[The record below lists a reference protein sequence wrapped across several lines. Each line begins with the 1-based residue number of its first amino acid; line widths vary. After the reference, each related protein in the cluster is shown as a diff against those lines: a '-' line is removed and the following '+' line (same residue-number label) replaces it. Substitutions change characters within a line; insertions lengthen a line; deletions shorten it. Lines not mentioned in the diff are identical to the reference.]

1 MHGRIRDK
9 HRRIAD
15 INTNHQSALPTAELF
30 ENQRWY
36 YGYRYDEQAN
46 RHIDVKLLVL
56 STVVCYA
63 VLTLFSKLLKQMCIR
78 DRLRAIML

>member
-9 HRRIAD
+9 HRHIAD

-30 ENQRWY
+30 ENQRGY

-46 RHIDVKLLVL
+46 RHIKKRRLL
-56 STVVCYA
+56 A
-63 VLTLFSKLLKQMCIR
+63 
-78 DRLRAIML
+78 DRKSSAR